1 MHHLIF
7 NKTQLDIM
15 RKIIYLLLL
24 PYFLIFLISC
34 STQKKNENIVDV
46 KEVQVQVEQV
56 EDEVQETSNNSNI
69 LDTLF
74 VKKDSTII
82 EETNFNQKEV
92 IVDSETIKKEEDD
105 DDDEVEMVEG
115 LCSDDIK
122 LTQDSVLFS
131 AEGDSVI
138 VKTGGDWWIL
148 YGFTFYESLDIR
160 SQIGAYDTT
169 REVKKESHWGID
181 VEYEWLKVYV
191 SSHERIIKIKVDKN
205 TTGKTRYWNI
215 ELGAGDYFDRVHCQQ
230 PSL

>member
-1 MHHLIF
+1 MHNLIF

-24 PYFLIFLISC
+24 PYFLILLISC
-34 STQKKNENIVDV
+34 STQKKSENVVSVDV
-46 KEVQVQVEQV
+46 VEVQVEQV
-56 EDEVQETSNNSNI
+56 ESVVQ
-69 LDTLF
+69 DTLDNSIISDTL
-74 VKKDSTII
+74 VVEKETTII

-92 IVDSETIKKEEDD
+92 IVDSGIIKKEEDD
-105 DDDEVEMVEG
+105 DEDEEVEGFDV
-115 LCSDDIK
+115 DDIK
-122 LTQDSVLFS
+122 LLQDSVLFS
-131 AEGDSVI
+131 AEGDSTI
-138 VKTGGDWWIL
+138 VRTGGCYWTL

>member
-15 RKIIYLLLL
+15 KKIIYLLLL
-24 PYFLIFLISC
+24 PYFLILLISC
-34 STQKKNENIVDV
+34 STQKKNENIVGV
-46 KEVQVQVEQV
+46 KEAQIQVEQV
-56 EDEVQETSNNSNI
+56 EDEVQEISNNSNI
-69 LDTLF
+69 SDISL
-74 VKKDSTII
+74 VAKDLTIT
-82 EETNFNQKEV
+82 EESDLEKEV
-92 IVDSETIKKEEDD
+92 VVVYSEAIKDVEDD
-105 DDDEVEMVEG
+105 DEDEEVEGFDV
-115 LCSDDIK
+115 DDIK
-122 LTQDSVLFS
+122 LLQDSVLFS
-131 AEGDSVI
+131 AEGDSTI
-138 VKTGGDWWIL
+138 VRTGGCYWTL

-215 ELGAGDYFDRVHCQQ
+215 ELGDGDYFDRVHCQQ
-230 PSL
+230 PSM

>member
-1 MHHLIF
+1 
-7 NKTQLDIM
+7 M

-24 PYFLIFLISC
+24 PYFLILLISC

-46 KEVQVQVEQV
+46 KEAQVQVEQV
-56 EDEVQETSNNSNI
+56 EDEVQEASNNSNI
-69 LDTLF
+69 LDTLL

-105 DDDEVEMVEG
+105 DDEDEKVEG
-115 LCSDDIK
+115 LWSDNIK

-131 AEGDSVI
+131 AEGDSAI
-138 VKTGGDWWIL
+138 VRTSGDWWIL

>member
-24 PYFLIFLISC
+24 PYFLILLISC

-56 EDEVQETSNNSNI
+56 EDEVQEASNNSNI
-69 LDTLF
+69 LDTLL
-74 VKKDSTII
+74 VKKDSTIV
-82 EETNFNQKEV
+82 EEISLEKEV
-92 IVDSETIKKEEDD
+92 VVVDDEAIKEEEG
-105 DDDEVEMVEG
+105 DDEEEKVEG
-115 LCSDDIK
+115 LWSDNIK

-131 AEGDSVI
+131 AEGDSAI
-138 VKTGGDWWIL
+138 VRTGGNWWIL

-160 SQIGAYDTT
+160 SRIGYYATT
-169 REVKKESHWGID
+169 KEEKIESHWGID
-181 VEYEWLKVYV
+181 VEYDWLKVYV
-191 SSHERIIKIKVDKN
+191 SSHERIIKIRVDKN

-215 ELGAGDYFDRVHCQQ
+215 DLGAGDYFDRVHCQQ